1 MYSDYTLAYGT
12 HATPDEGRCAME
24 WVSHLAGEPHSD
36 QPLCVSPV
44 LRAVCIALNDGLDD
58 EPRQALR
65 PYLSRTIGT
74 AGDGLD
80 DARAWMALDWLIRD
94 YSPCWLESGGLA
106 GLAAE
111 LRSLEPVLDEPSLR
125 SALSRLEAAR
135 SAARA
140 GRGLGSW
147 SAARSVARELAWSCA
162 GAAAWAGARLA
173 VGDMAGDRARAAAR
187 VLASDAAAT
196 AAEQAVSTAAP
207 AGRAAT
213 KAAAQAALAPTVE
226 QLRRS
231 VFGLLDRMLPTVSE
245 PTPDG
250 FEPSPH
256 TTEPI
261 PCATGVRSGLLTA
274 PA

>member
-36 QPLCVSPV
+36 QPRCVSPV

-58 EPRQALR
+58 EARQALR

-74 AGDGLD
+74 AEDGLD
-80 DARAWMALDWLIRD
+80 PARAWMALDWLIRD
-94 YSPCWLESGGLA
+94 YSPCWLEAGSLA
-106 GLAAE
+106 EPAAV
-111 LRSLEPVLDEPSLR
+111 LRSLEPVLDERSLLH
-125 SALSRLEAAR
+125 ALPRLEAAR
-135 SAARA
+135 SEARA
-140 GRGLGSW
+140 ARGLGSW

-196 AAEQAVSTAAP
+196 AAEQALGARAP
-207 AGRAAT
+207 LAGRTAT
-213 KAAAQAALAPTVE
+213 KAAARGALAPTVE

-245 PTPDG
+245 PCPQVAAAR
-250 FEPSPH
+250 P
-256 TTEPI
+256 
-261 PCATGVRSGLLTA
+261 GVLTA
-274 PA
+274 SA